1 MTIECS
7 AFVAIPETVAHHVL
21 ELERH
26 ARAALR
32 RAEKAVVGDRGE
44 ALRFESLHAAIDQ
57 IAAAA
62 MSNGEPTVLSDGPVQ
77 TFPEGAA
84 VLHDITTN
92 YADVPREVMKWLA
105 AGRVVVALRL
115 PHRSG
120 ETDMGREIGRGP
132 RPPEATWTA
141 SVRDTATAA
150 RERFEFLLRTALDSP
165 NGDRGAIRPSDVSN
179 TALTEGLRAHV
190 TGKRNQKRVDLRV
203 VYRDGSEGPR
213 FPMHALNMAA
223 TRPEGFRELRFTLM
237 SVRHVDMDSVVDG
250 AWLRNS
256 KVSRPRPAG
265 LTDEM
270 VFTTSR
276 KQLRSLDRSMPTLLF
291 IYQTGL
297 EPAIV
302 GFYRAVVHHLL
313 EFPRSIAVVPCYY
326 QGDHSFAEG
335 TPWRV
340 A

>member
-1 MTIECS
+1 
-7 AFVAIPETVAHHVL
+7 
-21 ELERH
+21 
-26 ARAALR
+26 
-32 RAEKAVVGDRGE
+32 
-44 ALRFESLHAAIDQ
+44 
-57 IAAAA
+57 
-62 MSNGEPTVLSDGPVQ
+62 
-77 TFPEGAA
+77 
-84 VLHDITTN
+84 
-92 YADVPREVMKWLA
+92 
-105 AGRVVVALRL
+105 
-115 PHRSG
+115 
-120 ETDMGREIGRGP
+120 MGGEIGRGP
-132 RPPEATWTA
+132 TPPEMTWSA

-165 NGDRGAIRPSDVSN
+165 NGERGAIRPSDISN
-179 TALTEGLRAHV
+179 TVLTEGLRAHV
-190 TGKRNQKRVDLRV
+190 TGKRDRRRVDLRV

-213 FPMHALNMAA
+213 FPMHALDMTAA
-223 TRPEGFRELRFTLM
+223 RPEGWRELRFTLM
-237 SVRHVDMDSVVDG
+237 SVRHVDMDIVVDG

-276 KQLRSLDRSMPTLLF
+276 KQLQSLDRSVPTLLF
-291 IYQTGL
+291 MYQTGL

-326 QGDHSFAEG
+326 QGDRSFAEG
-335 TPWRV
+335 TPWSV